1 MHRYFGIFSALWY
14 TEIQVRVIV
23 YETVCT
29 MPASEIYVYEYNG
42 SRDMMLSKGKIL
54 ILKLNGKL
62 LSLLIRDNQILSIQV
77 QKQDEYAVGNIYVGK
92 VKNIAE
98 NIGAAF
104 VDLGQ
109 GYLTFLPFTEAKYA
123 YVMNRKPDGRLIIGD
138 EIPVQIT
145 KEPMKT
151 KLAGVTTL
159 LSLSGQYAVVG
170 IRPPADAGSD
180 HERSIVQVS
189 SKLSK
194 KQQLRFRGIE
204 ALQQIA
210 VRYRLIVRT
219 NAGELNDDTPLLEEA
234 KQLSEQ
240 LDHVMQIADKRTCF
254 SRLYA
259 GRPDYIHFIENT
271 YKTEYDEIVTDLPE
285 IHEVLLEHL
294 AGLDIPVRLYEDQML
309 PLYKLYAVETRMK
322 ELLDQ
327 KVWLKSGGYLVIE
340 PTEALISI
348 DVNSGK
354 CERGK
359 DKEETVYGINREAA
373 EMIAVQLRARNLS
386 GMILV
391 DFINMKDKA
400 HEQQLTEY
408 MRSLLKKDSV
418 TADVVDM
425 TGLGLME
432 ITRKKVNPSFQEQY
446 VGPRIRT

>member
-1 MHRYFGIFSALWY
+1 MS
-14 TEIQVRVIV
+14 
-23 YETVCT
+23 
-29 MPASEIYVYEYNG
+29 
-42 SRDMMLSKGKIL
+42 SKGKIL

-62 LSLLIRDNQILSIQV
+62 LSILMRDNRILAVQV
-77 QKQDEYAVGNIYVGK
+77 QKQSDYAVGNIYVGK

-104 VDLGQ
+104 VELGS
-109 GYLTFLPFTEAKYA
+109 GYLTFLPLAEAKYA
-123 YVMNRKPDGRLIIGD
+123 YVMNRKTDGRLKIGD

-170 IRPPADAGSD
+170 IRQTDRFHGSGTADIVPDGQIESGCHTSPAGIGS
-180 HERSIVQVS
+180 ERGHGFVQVS
-189 SKLSK
+189 SKLGK
-194 KQQLRFRGIE
+194 KQQLRFRKME
-204 ALQQIA
+204 TLQEIA

-219 NAGELNDDTPLLEEA
+219 NAGELNDDTLLVEEA
-234 KQLSEQ
+234 KQLSGL
-240 LDHVMQIADKRTCF
+240 LDHIMQIADKRTCF
-254 SRLYA
+254 SRLYT

-271 YKTEYDEIVTDLPE
+271 YKTEYNEIVTDLPE
-285 IHEVLLEHL
+285 IHEVLLETL
-294 AGLDIPVRLYEDQML
+294 TGTDIPVRLYEDIML
-309 PLYKLYAVETRMK
+309 PLYKLYAVDTRIR
-322 ELLDQ
+322 ELLDR

-354 CERGK
+354 CEQGK
-359 DKEETVYGINREAA
+359 DKEETVYRINREAA
-373 EMIAVQLRARNLS
+373 EMIAIQLRARNLS

-391 DFINMKDKA
+391 DFINMQEKA
-400 HEQQLTEY
+400 HEQQLMEY

-446 VGPRIRT
+446 EGNRRET

>member
-1 MHRYFGIFSALWY
+1 MS
-14 TEIQVRVIV
+14 
-23 YETVCT
+23 
-29 MPASEIYVYEYNG
+29 
-42 SRDMMLSKGKIL
+42 SKGKIL
-54 ILKLNGKL
+54 IVKLNGKL
-62 LSLLIRDNQILSIQV
+62 LSVLICDNQILSIQV
-77 QKQDEYAVGNIYVGK
+77 QKQSDYAVGNIYVGK

-104 VDLGQ
+104 VELGS
-109 GYLTFLPFTEAKYA
+109 GYLTFLPLAEAKYA
-123 YVMNRKPDGRLIIGD
+123 YVMNRKADGRLKISD

-170 IRPPADAGSD
+170 IRQTDCFHGGRSADNVPDGQIKSGCHTSPAGTGNDRGQGF
-180 HERSIVQVS
+180 VQVS

-194 KQQLRFRGIE
+194 KQQLRFRSIE
-204 ALQQIA
+204 ALQQTA
-210 VRYRLIVRT
+210 SRYRLIVRT
-219 NAGELNDDTPLLEEA
+219 NAGELTDDTPLVEETKHLEE
-234 KQLSEQ
+234 QLA
-240 LDHVMQIADKRTCF
+240 HIMQIADKRTCF

-271 YKTEYDEIVTDLPE
+271 YQSEYDEVVTDLPE
-285 IHEVLLEHL
+285 IYEVLLESL
-294 AGLDIPVRLYEDQML
+294 TRTDIPIRLYEDKML
-309 PLYKLYAVETRMK
+309 PLYKLYAVEARIK
-322 ELLDQ
+322 ELLDR

-354 CERGK
+354 CEQGK
-359 DKEETVYGINREAA
+359 DKEETVYRINREAA
-373 EMIAVQLRARNLS
+373 EMIAIHLRARNLS

-408 MRSLLKKDSV
+408 MRGLLKKDSV

-446 VGPRIRT
+446 ERSRTEA

>member
-1 MHRYFGIFSALWY
+1 MA
-14 TEIQVRVIV
+14 
-23 YETVCT
+23 
-29 MPASEIYVYEYNG
+29 
-42 SRDMMLSKGKIL
+42 SKGKIL

-109 GYLTFLPFTEAKYA
+109 GYLTFLPFSEARYA
-123 YVMNRKPDGRLIIGD
+123 YVMNRKSDGRLKIGD

-159 LSLSGQYAVVG
+159 LSLSGQYVVVG
-170 IRPPADAGSD
+170 IRHPKYSVDCKQSSGERDAQTRSDCDALSADAYERQ
-180 HERSIVQVS
+180 ERSLVQVS

-194 KQQLRFRGIE
+194 KQQIRFRSIE
-204 ALQQIA
+204 SLQQIA
-210 VRYRLIVRT
+210 ALYRLIVRT
-219 NAGELNDDTPLLEEA
+219 NAGELNDDTLLVEEA
-234 KQLSEQ
+234 KRLEEQLS
-240 LDHVMQIADKRTCF
+240 HIIQIADKRTCF

-259 GRPDYIHFIENT
+259 GSPDYLHFIENT

-285 IHEVLLEHL
+285 IYDILQEHL
-294 AGLDIPVRLYEDQML
+294 AGTGLSLRLYEDQML
-309 PLYKLYAVETRMK
+309 PLYKLYAVETRIK
-322 ELLDQ
+322 ELLDR
-327 KVWLKSGGYLVIE
+327 KVWLRSGGYLVIE

-354 CERGK
+354 CEQGK
-359 DKEETVYGINREAA
+359 NKEETILKINMEAA
-373 EMIAVQLRARNLS
+373 EMIAVHLRARNLS
-386 GMILV
+386 GIILV
-391 DFINMKDKA
+391 DFINFNKKE
-400 HEQQLTEY
+400 HEKQLIEY
-408 MRSLLKKDSV
+408 MRGLLKRDSI

-432 ITRKKVNPSFQEQY
+432 ITRKKVNPSFREQY
-446 VGPRIRT
+446 ENR

>member
-1 MHRYFGIFSALWY
+1 MS
-14 TEIQVRVIV
+14 
-23 YETVCT
+23 
-29 MPASEIYVYEYNG
+29 
-42 SRDMMLSKGKIL
+42 SKGKIL

-62 LSLLIRDNQILSIQV
+62 LALLIRDNQILSIQV
-77 QKQDEYAVGNIYVGK
+77 QKQNEYAVGNIYVGK

-109 GYLTFLPFTEAKYA
+109 GYLTFLPLAEASYA
-123 YVMNRKPDGRLIIGD
+123 CVMNRKPDGSLKTGD
-138 EIPVQIT
+138 EIPVQIV

-151 KLAGVTTL
+151 KLAGVTMQ

-170 IRPPADAGSD
+170 SRQPANSDGKGSAQAALTATTESGGTTRQAAAD
-180 HERSIVQVS
+180 GDRGRSNVQVS

-194 KQQLRFRGIE
+194 KQQLRFRSIE

-210 VRYRLIVRT
+210 ACYRLIVRT
-219 NAGELNDDTPLLEEA
+219 NAGELSDDTPLVEEA
-234 KQLSEQ
+234 KQLAEQ
-240 LDHVMQIADKRTCF
+240 LDHIMQIADKRTCF
-254 SRLYA
+254 SCLYA

-271 YKTEYDEIVTDLPE
+271 YQTEYDEVVTDIPE
-285 IHEVLLEHL
+285 IYEVLQETF
-294 AGLDIPVRLYEDQML
+294 AGTDTPVRLYADQML
-309 PLYKLYAVETRMK
+309 PLYKLYAVEMRIR
-322 ELLDQ
+322 ELLDR
-327 KVWLKSGGYLVIE
+327 KVWLKSGGYLIIE

-359 DKEETVYGINREAA
+359 DKEETVYRINREAA

-391 DFINMKDKA
+391 DFINMKDKT
-400 HEQQLTEY
+400 HEQQLMEY
-408 MRSLLKKDSV
+408 MRLLLKKDSV

-432 ITRKKVNPSFQEQY
+432 ITRKKVNPSFREQY
-446 VGPRIRT
+446 EGRAHT